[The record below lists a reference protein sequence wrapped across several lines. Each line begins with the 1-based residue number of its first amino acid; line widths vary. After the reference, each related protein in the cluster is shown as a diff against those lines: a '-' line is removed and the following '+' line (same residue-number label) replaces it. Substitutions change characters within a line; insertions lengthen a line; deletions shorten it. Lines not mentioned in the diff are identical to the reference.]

1 MDIARYFDSA
11 VLKPD
16 YTRQQVIDEIKAS
29 IAVNSR
35 TVCVRGCDIDL
46 AMELTKGTDTGVS
59 CVLDF
64 PYGYGGWEAKAAIA
78 EIYAKKGVEDI
89 DMVMNYGYAR
99 GGDWGVVE
107 KEIRAVCEAAHPHG
121 AVVKVIF
128 ETSQLTIDQ
137 IKKGTEVC
145 IAAGADFVKTS
156 TGFNGHGATVE
167 AVQAMLDA
175 GKGRIKVKPSGGIRN
190 FETAKM
196 YVEMGCDRLGIGS
209 TSAKP
214 IADGQTVSADY

>member
-1 MDIARYFDSA
+1 MELAKYLDHA
-11 VLKPD
+11 VLKPGM
-16 YTRQQVIDEIKAS
+16 TQEQAADEIRLGVECGVA
-29 IAVNSR
+29 
-35 TVCVRGCDIDL
+35 TVCVRPCDIRM
-46 AMELTKGTDTGVS
+46 AQELCRGTDTKVS
-59 CVLDF
+59 CTLDF
-64 PYGYGGWEAKAAIA
+64 PHGCSGAETKEALAV
-78 EIYAKKGVEDI
+78 IYADMGVYEI
-89 DMVMNYGYAR
+89 DMVMNYGYAK
-99 GGDWGVVE
+99 GGDWDVVE

-128 ETSQLTIDQ
+128 ETSQLTIDE

-167 AVQAMLDA
+167 AVEAMLEA

-214 IADGQTVSADY
+214 IAEGQTVKADY